1 MIDENLSVPT
11 RGESKQQQTPSHSLN
26 SKSQPEQ
33 AQQSQFLSAT
43 IDAYQFVKPLK
54 RLVSSKRTLELTHHQ
69 LDTWVSAL
77 AIYKDRPKIVNRAI
91 LTLATSDDPFPDLGK
106 LLTLCE
112 RLRREIDNVQTHDI
126 EKTKFKRIEELARMW
141 EIDV

>member
-1 MIDENLSVPT
+1 MLLPAAAT
-11 RGESKQQQTPSHSLN
+11 GSKFLPALERLCSAKNAVQLTPHAA
-26 SKSQPEQ
+26 E
-33 AQQSQFLSAT
+33 
-43 IDAYQFVKPLK
+43 
-54 RLVSSKRTLELTHHQ
+54 
-69 LDTWVSAL
+69 TWVSAL

-126 EKTKFKRIEELARMW
+126 EKTKFKQIEELARMW

>member
-1 MIDENLSVPT
+1 M
-11 RGESKQQQTPSHSLN
+11 
-26 SKSQPEQ
+26 
-33 AQQSQFLSAT
+33 
-43 IDAYQFVKPLK
+43 
-54 RLVSSKRTLELTHHQ
+54 SSKRTLELTHHQ

-112 RLRREIDNVQTHDI
+112 RLRRETDKVQTQDV
-126 EKTKFKRIEELARMW
+126 EKTKFTKITELAAMW